1 MEGRDLTRSLA
12 AGLGVLVLGG
22 SIHVAAQQAA
32 RGEKAIICTNPASGA
47 NWQIKIDYDRRTVD
61 SHPADIGDALIS
73 WHTADGENY
82 ALDRK
87 SGHLTVT
94 VASSTGGYFL
104 HDQCKLDD

>member
-1 MEGRDLTRSLA
+1 MKRRDLTRSLA
-12 AGLGVLVLGG
+12 TGLGVLALGG
-22 SIHVAAQQAA
+22 AIHAVAQEAA
-32 RGEKAIICTNPASGA
+32 HGEKAIICTNPASGA
-47 NWQIKIDYDRRTVD
+47 NWQIKVDYDRHTVD
-61 SHPADIGDALIS
+61 SHPADIGDAQIS
-73 WHTADGENY
+73 WHTAEGENY

>member
-1 MEGRDLTRSLA
+1 MKRRDLTRSLA
-12 AGLGVLVLGG
+12 TGLGLLALGG
-22 SIHVAAQQAA
+22 AIHAAAQEAKH
-32 RGEKAIICTNPASGA
+32 GEKAIICTNPASGA
-47 NWQIKIDYDRRTVD
+47 NWQIKVDYDRRTVD
-61 SHPADIGDALIS
+61 SHPADIGDSQIS
-73 WHTADGENY
+73 WHTAEGENY